1 MATRLRQGHV
11 VEHEKI
17 PSHHRQGVL
26 FVISGPSGVGKTSLS
41 QCVIAHM
48 CDVRQSVSYTTRA
61 PRPHE
66 QNGREYYF
74 ISQQA
79 FEQCIARGAFLEW
92 AQVHQHWY
100 GTSRQQVET
109 VTRAGTDVLL
119 VIDVQG
125 AAQLRTSGVEA
136 VFVFVVPP
144 SWEVLAARL
153 RGRGSETPDIQAR
166 RLAVARQELSHYTQ
180 YDYVVVNDQ
189 LAQAAEVLQAI
200 IIAVRHQ
207 VPRLDHA
214 AMEDLLT
221 HNPADQALPKST
233 QD

>member
-1 MATRLRQGHV
+1 
-11 VEHEKI
+11 VEHETI
-17 PSHHRQGVL
+17 PPHHRQGVL
-26 FVISGPSGVGKTSLS
+26 FVVSGPSGVGKTSLS
-41 QCVIAHM
+41 HCVIANM
-48 CDVRQSVSYTTRA
+48 CDVQQSVSYTTRA
-61 PRPHE
+61 PRQHE

-79 FEQCIARGAFLEW
+79 FEQRIARGEFLEW
-92 AQVHQHWY
+92 AQVHEHLY

-109 VTRAGTDVLL
+109 VTHAGTDVLL

-125 AAQLRTSGVEA
+125 AAQLRTSGIEA

-144 SWEVLAARL
+144 SWEVLASRL
-153 RGRGSETPDIQAR
+153 RQRGSETSDIQAR
-166 RLAVARQELSHYTQ
+166 RLVVARQELAHYTQ

-200 IIAVRHQ
+200 IIAAHHQ
-207 VPRLDHA
+207 VPRIGHA

-221 HNPADQALPKST
+221 HKPADQALPEST

>member
-1 MATRLRQGHV
+1 

-17 PSHHRQGVL
+17 RPHRRQGVL
-26 FVISGPSGVGKTSLS
+26 FVVSGPSGVGKTSLS
-41 QCVIAHM
+41 QRVIANM
-48 CDVRQSVSYTTRA
+48 RDVRQSVSYTTRT

-79 FEQCIARGAFLEW
+79 FEQRIARGEFLEW
-92 AQVHQHWY
+92 AQVHEHWY
-100 GTSRQQVET
+100 GTSRRQVET
-109 VTRAGTDVLL
+109 VTRAGNDVLL

-125 AAQLRTSGVEA
+125 AAQLRTSGIDA

-153 RGRGSETPDIQAR
+153 RQRGSEMPDIQAR
-166 RLAVARQELSHYTQ
+166 RLAVARQELAHYTQ
-180 YDYVVVNDQ
+180 DDYVVVNDQ

-200 IIAVRHQ
+200 IIAARHQ
-207 VPRLDHA
+207 VPRIGHA

-221 HNPADQALPKST
+221 HRPADQAWPTST

>member
-1 MATRLRQGHV
+1 
-11 VEHEKI
+11 VEHEEI
-17 PSHHRQGVL
+17 PPHHRQGVL

-41 QCVIAHM
+41 QRVIANM
-48 CDVRQSVSYTTRA
+48 CGVRQSVSYTTRA
-61 PRPHE
+61 PRQHE
-66 QNGREYYF
+66 QSGREYYF
-74 ISQQA
+74 IARPA
-79 FEQCIARGAFLEW
+79 FERHIARGEFLEW
-92 AQVHQHWY
+92 ARVHEHLY

-109 VTRAGTDVLL
+109 VTRAGIDVLL

-153 RGRGSETPDIQAR
+153 RQRGSETPDIQAR
-166 RLAVARQELSHYTQ
+166 RLVVARQELAHYTQ

-189 LAQAAEVLQAI
+189 LDQAAEVLQAI
-200 IIAVRHQ
+200 IIAARHQ
-207 VPRLDHA
+207 VPRIGHA
-214 AMEDLLT
+214 AMKDLLT
-221 HNPADQALPKST
+221 HHFADQALPNST